1 MEHVMSTLIQF
12 PLDLPD
18 VNVLK
23 TELTAAGHLVIAV
36 ESTLEGT
43 RCRRCGREIQEP
55 HGHDRPLRL
64 RHLPVLERPVYI
76 EIRPKR
82 YRCPYCSDHPTT
94 TQRCSWY
101 EPNSPH
107 TRAFEQQVLRSL
119 INSTVSDVS
128 RKLGLSAEAIEGI
141 LDRQVAQSL
150 DWASLDALGVL
161 GVDEIALR
169 KGHRDFITI
178 VSARSVKGELTVLAV
193 LADRCKET
201 VKQFLASIPERLQ
214 ATVTQVCTD
223 MYDGYIN
230 AVREVLPRARVVI
243 DRFHVAKTY
252 RACADEL
259 RKQELK
265 RLKAELPNEEYAALK
280 GTLWLFRRPWA
291 ALNPEEREKLD
302 RLFAHAPA
310 LKAAHTLCEVLTL
323 IFDEPVSKTRA
334 RAYLDAWASL
344 VKDSGLTCFACFD
357 SFLTTLESRLDEI
370 TNYFL
375 DRQTSGFVEG
385 LNNKIKVLKRRCYGL
400 FSPGHLFQRLHLDL
414 AGYRLF
420 GCP

>member
-1 MEHVMSTLIQF
+1 MEHMMSTLIQF
-12 PLDLPD
+12 PLDLPE
-18 VNVLK
+18 VEVLK
-23 TELTAAGHLVIAV
+23 TELTAAGHLIITV
-36 ESTLEGT
+36 ESTWEGT
-43 RCRRCGREIQEP
+43 RCRRCGQEIREL

-64 RHLPVLERPVYI
+64 RHLPVLDRPVYI
-76 EIRPKR
+76 EIRPQR

-101 EPNSPH
+101 EPHSPH
-107 TRAFEQQVLRSL
+107 TRAFEEQGLRRL
-119 INSTVSDVS
+119 IHSTVSEVS
-128 RKLGLSAEAIEGI
+128 RKLGLTAEAVEGI
-141 LDRQVAQSL
+141 LDRQVAQSV
-150 DWASLDALGVL
+150 DWASLQALGVL

-169 KGHRDFITI
+169 KGHRDFVTI
-178 VSARSVKGELTVLAV
+178 VSARSPDRVLSVLAV
-193 LADRCKET
+193 LPDRCKET
-201 VKQFLASIPERLQ
+201 VKQFLASIPKRLQ
-214 ATVTQVCTD
+214 ATVRQVCTD

-230 AVREVLPRARVVI
+230 AVHEGLPCARVVI
-243 DRFHVAKTY
+243 DRFHVAKAY
-252 RACADEL
+252 RGCTDQL

-265 RLKAELPNEEYAALK
+265 RLKAELPQEEYGALK

-291 ALNPEEREKLD
+291 DLSPEERETLN
-302 RLFAHAPA
+302 RVFAHAPT
-310 LKAAHTLCEVLTL
+310 LKAAYTLREVLTL
-323 IFDEPVSKTRA
+323 LFERPLSKTRA

-344 VKDSGLTCFACFD
+344 VKASGLSCFD
-357 SFLTTLESRLDEI
+357 RFLATLESRLEEI

>member
-1 MEHVMSTLIQF
+1 MSAMIQF

-18 VNVLK
+18 VEVLK
-23 TELTAAGHLVIAV
+23 TELTAKGHLVITV

-43 RCRRCGREIQEP
+43 RCRRCGQEIKEP

-107 TRAFEQQVLRSL
+107 TRAFEQQVMRSL

-128 RKLGLSAEAIEGI
+128 RKERVGAEAVEGI
-141 LDRQVAQSL
+141 LNRRVAQAV
-150 DWASLDALGVL
+150 DWASLKALGVL
-161 GVDEIALR
+161 GLDEIALK
-169 KGHRDFITI
+169 KGHRDFVTI
-178 VSARSVKGELTVLAV
+178 VSAQPPGGELTVLAV
-193 LADRCKET
+193 LPDRCKET
-201 VKQFLASIPERLQ
+201 VKGFLASIPERLK
-214 ATVTQVCTD
+214 ATITRVCTD
-223 MYDGYIN
+223 MYDGFIN
-230 AVREVLPRARVVI
+230 AAREVLPHARVVV
-243 DRFHVAKTY
+243 DRFHVAKAY
-252 RACADEL
+252 RACADQL

-265 RLKAELPNEEYAALK
+265 RLKAELPKEEQAALK
-280 GTLWLFRRPWA
+280 GTLWLFRKPWA
-291 ALNPEEREKLD
+291 DLSPEEQEKLN

-310 LKAAHTLCEVLTL
+310 LKAAHRLREILTL
-323 IFDEPVSKTRA
+323 IFDAPLTKAKA
-334 RAYLDAWASL
+334 RDYLEGWASL
-344 VKDSGLTCFACFD
+344 VKDSGLTCFD
-357 SFLTTLESRLDEI
+357 SFLTTLDERLDEI

-375 DRQTSGFVEG
+375 DRQSSGFVEG
-385 LNNKIKVLKRRCYGL
+385 LNNKIKVLKRRCYGI
-400 FSPGHLFQRLHLDL
+400 FSPGRLFQRLHLDL

-420 GCP
+420 GFA

>member
-1 MEHVMSTLIQF
+1 MEPTMSTLIQF

-23 TELTAAGHLVIAV
+23 TELAAAGHLIITV
-36 ESTLEGT
+36 ESTVEET
-43 RCRRCGREIQEP
+43 RCRRCGRAIREL

-64 RHLPVLERPVYI
+64 RHLPVLDRPVYI

-82 YRCPYCSDHPTT
+82 YRCPYCSDYPTT
-94 TQRCSWY
+94 TQCCRWY

-107 TRAFEQQVLRSL
+107 TRAFEEQVLRSL

-128 RKLGLSAEAIEGI
+128 RKLGLGAEAIEGI
-141 LDRQVAQSL
+141 LDRQVAQSV
-150 DWASLDALGVL
+150 DWASVDALGVL

-169 KGHRDFITI
+169 KGHRDFVTI
-178 VSARSVKGELTVLAV
+178 VSARSPDGQLSVLAV
-193 LADRCKET
+193 LPDRCKET
-201 VKQFLASIPERLQ
+201 VKQFLSSIPERLK
-214 ATVTQVCTD
+214 ATVRRVCTD

-230 AVREVLPRARVVI
+230 AVRDVLPRARVVI
-243 DRFHVAKTY
+243 DRFHVAKAY
-252 RACADEL
+252 RACADHL

-265 RLKAELPNEEYAALK
+265 RLKRELTHEEYARLK

-291 ALNPEEREKLD
+291 DLSPEEQERLA

-310 LKAAHTLCEVLTL
+310 LKAAYTLREVLTL
-323 IFDEPVSKTRA
+323 LFEQRVSKRRA
-334 RAYLDAWASL
+334 RAYLEAWASL
-344 VKDSGLTCFACFD
+344 VQDSGLTCFD
-357 SFLTTLESRLDEI
+357 SFLTTLESRLEEI

-375 DRQTSGFVEG
+375 DRQSSGFVEG
-385 LNNKIKVLKRRCYGL
+385 LNNKIKVLKRRCYGI
-400 FSPGHLFQRLHLDL
+400 FSPGRLFQRLHLDL